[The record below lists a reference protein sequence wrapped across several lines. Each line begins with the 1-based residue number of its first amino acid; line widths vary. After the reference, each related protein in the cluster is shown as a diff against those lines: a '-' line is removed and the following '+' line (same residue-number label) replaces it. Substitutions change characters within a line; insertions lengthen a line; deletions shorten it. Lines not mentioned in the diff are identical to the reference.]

1 MQSSTR
7 FDIIAIGGSAGS
19 LAVVARL
26 LKSLPGE
33 MNIPVVLI
41 MHRLKNV
48 SSELNRLLA
57 FGRPI
62 QEPEDKQRME
72 SGHIYLAPQNYHLL
86 LESDGTFSLD
96 YSELVHYSR
105 PAIDESFFSI
115 ADAYGQR
122 ALGILLSGAS
132 ADGAEGLARIVKSG
146 GIGIVQD
153 PAEAEFRIMPQAAI
167 DLSAKINIMTTD
179 EIITYIRTQ
188 YHTK

>member
-1 MQSSTR
+1 
-7 FDIIAIGGSAGS
+7 
-19 LAVVARL
+19 
-26 LKSLPGE
+26 
-33 MNIPVVLI
+33 MNTPVVLI

-62 QEPEDKQRME
+62 REPEDKERMQP
-72 SGHIYLAPQNYHLL
+72 GHVYLAPQNYHLL
-86 LESDGTFSLD
+86 LEADGTFSLD

-115 ADAYGQR
+115 ADGYRQR

-153 PAEAEFRIMPQAAI
+153 PTEAEFRIMPQAAI
-167 DLSAKINIMTTD
+167 DVSANINIMTTD

-188 YHTK
+188 YYTK